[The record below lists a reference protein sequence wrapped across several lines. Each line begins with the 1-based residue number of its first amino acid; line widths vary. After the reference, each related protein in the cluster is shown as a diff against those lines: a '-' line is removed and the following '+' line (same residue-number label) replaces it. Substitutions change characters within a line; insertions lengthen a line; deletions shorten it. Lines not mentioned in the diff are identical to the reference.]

1 MNEGLINSER
11 GFEGKAVGVEAVREF
26 ILAGA
31 AIVVI
36 AFIIGMIQFPG
47 QTVMALGAA
56 FCLGAVCIYNYVPDL
71 PRFARIPLALL
82 LAFGGLIVF
91 LGYAMLPQ
99 E

>member
-1 MNEGLINSER
+1 MNEDLTNSER
-11 GFEGKAVGVEAVREF
+11 GFEERATGVEAVREF

-31 AIVVI
+31 AILVI

-47 QTVMALGAA
+47 QTFMAFGAA

-71 PRFARIPLALL
+71 PRFARMPLALL
-82 LAFGGLIVF
+82 LAVGGLIVF